1 MDQPLSRRHRAVR
14 RNTQPDPRY
23 GNEELSRF
31 INRVMIGGKKS
42 IARRAVYEAL
52 EMLGRRLNMDPLEAF
67 QQAMSNATPLLEVRP
82 RRIGGATYQVPIE
95 VRPERR
101 EALAQRWVVNAARSR
116 QGQPIARKLFTELVD
131 AANNTGAAVGRK
143 QELQR
148 MAEANRAYAH
158 FRW

>member
-1 MDQPLSRRHRAVR
+1 MARRRRAEKR
-14 RNTQPDPRY
+14 PTQPDPRY
-23 GNEELSRF
+23 GSEELARF

-52 EMLGRRLNMDPLEAF
+52 GMLGQRLDMNPLEAF
-67 QQAMSNATPLLEVRP
+67 EQAMANTTPLLEVRP
-82 RRIGGATYQVPIE
+82 RRVGGATYQVPSE

-101 EALAQRWVVNAARSR
+101 EALAQRWLVTAARSR
-116 QGQPIARKLFTELVD
+116 KGQPIARKLFTELLD
-131 AANNTGAAVGRK
+131 AANNTGAAVRRK
-143 QELQR
+143 DELQR

>member
-1 MDQPLSRRHRAVR
+1 M
-14 RNTQPDPRY
+14 TQPDPRF
-23 GNEELSRF
+23 GSEELARF
-31 INRVMIGGKKS
+31 INRVMIGGKKNT
-42 IARRAVYEAL
+42 ARRNVYDAL
-52 EMLGRRLNMDPLEAF
+52 DMLAQRLNMNALEAF

-82 RRIGGATYQVPIE
+82 RRVGGATYQVPNE

-116 QGQPIARKLFTELVD
+116 KGQPIARKLFTELLD
-131 AANNTGAAVGRK
+131 AANNTGAAVRRK
-143 QELQR
+143 DELQR